1 MKTRSEWI
9 WQAIEEAKKTTTK
22 RRGAKGGGEV
32 QINEERERAMMR
44 ELAEF
49 IFGFGEKY
57 DVLLD
62 VKVKPRKHRKGGT
75 GDERD

>member
-1 MKTRSEWI
+1 M
-9 WQAIEEAKKTTTK
+9 
-22 RRGAKGGGEV
+22 